1 MELVLSFPTP
11 LRALTNTNAILP
23 LLPYWRVFLVR
34 LFIETQHI
42 YLSFP
47 PPYKTPSCSLFPNSH
62 LHQWQNSCHLIY
74 YSTQVVAGTNYFLVY
89 KWRPA
94 GAQQTQYRC
103 FVVWK
108 RLPGQT
114 PAYKITKNYDVT
126 TDNAQACKDCHAVG
140 NSCLRT
146 QDKKTLGT
154 VNKKGMS
161 DYLNWI
167 GGKRSRGDKPLAKL
181 NGKI

>member
-1 MELVLSFPTP
+1 MNLLKLT
-11 LRALTNTNAILP
+11 LLLAALTPTLHLMPGGQLSHSITPANKQTAANILKA
-23 LLPYWRVFLVR
+23 V
-34 LFIETQHI
+34 
-42 YLSFP
+42 
-47 PPYKTPSCSLFPNSH
+47 FPNSP